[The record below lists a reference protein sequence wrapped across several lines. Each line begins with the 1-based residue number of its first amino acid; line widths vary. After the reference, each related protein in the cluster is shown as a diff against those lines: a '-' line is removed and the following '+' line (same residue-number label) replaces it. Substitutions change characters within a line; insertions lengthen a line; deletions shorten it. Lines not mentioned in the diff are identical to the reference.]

1 VPPAKI
7 NPRIEGGYPV
17 ESTHNKNGAA
27 LKYLITGG
35 AGFIGSNFVRMI
47 LSEDANAEISVID
60 NLSYAGNLKN
70 LDKAFESNRFKFH
83 EADITDFTKILEL
96 MVDIDYVINFA
107 AESHVDRSLQYPDAF
122 IRTNVLGTEIL
133 LRASRIKNVKRFIQ
147 VSTDEVYGS
156 VREGSSLESD
166 VLLPNSPYSASKAA
180 ADLIVRSYV
189 ESFGID
195 ACITRCCNNY
205 GPNQHPEKL
214 IPLFITNI
222 LRGKKVPI
230 YGDGLNVREW
240 IHVEDH
246 CRGILNVLHNGKK
259 GEIYNIGS
267 DERLTNLEITQM
279 LLTELSSG
287 LESISY
293 VLDRP
298 GHDRRYAL
306 NSLKIVTELNFT
318 VRHPFVD
325 GLKSTVDWYKEN
337 QEWWAKLVSSAEDQR
352 FKKNV
357 GQDVT
362 EE

>member
-27 LKYLITGG
+27 LKYFITGG

-47 LSEDANAEISVID
+47 LNEDANAEILVID

-70 LDKAFESNRFKFH
+70 LDKAFGSNRFKFH
-83 EADITDFTKILEL
+83 EADITDFPKVLEL
-96 MVDIDYVINFA
+96 MADVDYVINFA

-246 CRGILNVLHNGKK
+246 CRGILNVLRNGKK
-259 GEIYNIGS
+259 GDIYNIGS

-279 LLTELSSG
+279 LLAELSSG

-293 VLDRP
+293 VQDRP